1 MAAEGVA
8 PAPDAEVVAV
18 IRSRNLTYPVASKAD
33 FVALMTRSRQPVL
46 FRGTAYDPGFGASLV
61 PEFFFPV
68 TSEQDLIAKVT
79 ELLMARGL
87 LPLRRSP

>member
-1 MAAEGVA
+1 MAGQGVA
-8 PAPDAEVVAV
+8 LAPDPEVAAV
-18 IRSRNLTYPVASKAD
+18 IRSRNLSYPIAIKAD

-46 FRGTAYDPGFGASLV
+46 YRGKAYDPGFGASLV
-61 PEFFFPV
+61 PDFFFPV